1 MSEYKHI
8 IVTGGAGFI
17 GSNFVHYVYNN
28 HPDVHVTVLD
38 KLTYAGNRANIEE
51 ILGDRV
57 ELVVGD
63 IADAELVDKL
73 AAKADAIVHYA
84 AESHNDNSLKDP
96 KSIHPNK
103 LLLVL
108 THFWKLLVNTI
119 FVSTTCQ
126 QMKFMV
132 IFHCV
137 KIFLD
142 TVKVLVKNSLLKP
155 NTTHHHHTHQLR
167 LLQTLS
173 LKHGCVHLVLRQLFQ
188 TAQTTM
194 DHTNTSKNSI
204 PRQITNILS
213 GIKPKLYGEGKNVR
227 DWIHTNDHSTGVWAI
242 LTKGRI
248 GETYLIGADG
258 EKNNKEV
265 LELILEKWVNQ
276 KTLTTV

>member
-1 MSEYKHI
+1 MTEYKNI

-84 AESHNDNSLKDP
+84 AESHNDNSLNDP
-96 KSIHPNK
+96 SPFIYTNFIGTYT
-103 LLLVL
+103 LLEAARKYDIRF
-108 THFWKLLVNTI
+108 H
-119 FVSTTCQ
+119 TCQ
-126 QMKFMV
+126 QTKFMV
-132 IFHCV
+132 TFHCA
-137 KIFLD
+137 KISLD
-142 TVKVLVKNSLLKP
+142 MVKVLVKNSQQKQ

-194 DHTNTSKNSI
+194 DHTNTSKNSSHVKSPI
-204 PRQITNILS
+204 SCQGLNPNCMVKVKTFVTGFTLMTTQLVFGPSLLRAVS
-213 GIKPKLYGEGKNVR
+213 VKL
-227 DWIHTNDHSTGVWAI
+227 T
-242 LTKGRI
+242 
-248 GETYLIGADG
+248 
-258 EKNNKEV
+258 
-265 LELILEKWVNQ
+265 
-276 KTLTTV
+276 